1 MSNDSSENPTLRK
14 CYMENTKETPVKFII
29 GAVIVIVGL
38 LIAARVDY
46 LLFHSLAELFSVIIA
61 FTLFLI
67 MWNSKKYMANK
78 ALVFI
83 SIAYLFIA
91 VMDLL
96 HTLSYQGMNIF
107 KDYDFYANQLWIA
120 ARYMESL
127 TLLIVF
133 AWPDRVNQIMRRVGT
148 RGILTLYFL
157 ITVILVASTFVL
169 TM

>member
-1 MSNDSSENPTLRK
+1 
-14 CYMENTKETPVKFII
+14 MENTKETPVKFII